1 MTMSNSNLSQAR
13 IEQNGIVILASGNGS
28 NAQAIIDACAA
39 GKIEGQISKIITN
52 SPSAY
57 VLERAKLANIE
68 TACIDHTLYADRE
81 SFDEALANEIDKVQ
95 PKVIVLAGFMRILS
109 EGFVLRYL
117 GKLLNIHP
125 SLLPKYPGLNTHQ
138 RAIDANDSEHGTSVH
153 FVTPEL
159 DGGPVILQAK
169 VPIFSDDN
177 AQELASRIQSQEY
190 EIYPIVINW
199 LSIGRIRLEN
209 GYAYLDN
216 QKLTECGYASE

>member
-1 MTMSNSNLSQAR
+1 
-13 IEQNGIVILASGNGS
+13 
-28 NAQAIIDACAA
+28 
-39 GKIEGQISKIITN
+39 
-52 SPSAY
+52 
-57 VLERAKLANIE
+57 
-68 TACIDHTLYADRE
+68 
-81 SFDEALANEIDKVQ
+81 
-95 PKVIVLAGFMRILS
+95 
-109 EGFVLRYL
+109 
-117 GKLLNIHP
+117 
-125 SLLPKYPGLNTHQ
+125 LNTHQ